1 MNDFYFFKDVHS
13 VNDEIKMLE
22 LVKTLSLK
30 NSMRENLIL
39 VIKNNY
45 VPNHSLWQIIH
56 EFHIE
61 ESRIQMILFF
71 LIVLYL
77 NKQAKQTKNCNC
89 GYSAFQI
96 FFGLINDDI
105 NTFHKLTNKKEFWKL
120 FHNLIN
126 IKLGKRVFNFT

>member
-1 MNDFYFFKDVHS
+1 MNDFSFFKDVHS

-56 EFHIE
+56 E
-61 ESRIQMILFF
+61 RY
-71 LIVLYL
+71 YL
-77 NKQAKQTKNCNC
+77 NDK
-89 GYSAFQI
+89 F
-96 FFGLINDDI
+96 
-105 NTFHKLTNKKEFWKL
+105 
-120 FHNLIN
+120 
-126 IKLGKRVFNFT
+126 